1 MLEPVP
7 IASPLPLGRIYLLRP
22 DSVVERMAITPA
34 EPAPLGLLLGA
45 TVVDYLRAAHVLQL
59 QVDVCNALAET
70 VPIYDVDLPRGC
82 RAREAAARV
91 LAHCAGP
98 NGASRHT

>member
-1 MLEPVP
+1 
-7 IASPLPLGRIYLLRP
+7 
-22 DSVVERMAITPA
+22 MAITHA

-45 TVVDYLRAAHVLQL
+45 TVVDYLRAPHVLQL
-59 QVDVCNALAET
+59 QLDVCNALAET
-70 VPIYDVDLPRGC
+70 VPVFDVDIPRGC

-98 NGASRHT
+98 GGAARHI

>member
-1 MLEPVP
+1 MT
-7 IASPLPLGRIYLLRP
+7 IAH
-22 DSVVERMAITPA
+22 A

-45 TVVDYLRAAHVLQL
+45 TVVDYLRAPQVLQL
-59 QVDVCNALAET
+59 QLDVGNALAET
-70 VPIYDVDLPRGC
+70 VPVYDVDLPRGC

-98 NGASRHT
+98 NGAPR